1 MQKKKKLLKIQV
13 VGSWTQ
19 IIQLGFGLWLRAWGF
34 GREHEKSESK
44 EEYLL
49 R

>member
-1 MQKKKKLLKIQV
+1 MDV

-19 IIQLGFGLWLRAWGF
+19 IIQLGFGIWLRVWGI
-34 GREHEKSESK
+34 GREREQSEFE

-49 R
+49 G